1 MRRSLLDIPP
11 QKQMW
16 IDTVHL
22 WGKWRKYDWKP
33 GTGDWWKSPPRYHKE
48 YKKFYNDRRTGWS
61 VFIDEHD
68 SLRIEGSV
76 LRAVKGNNFDSITE
90 DEFPLLEDYIRSLCK
105 GRCVKVNL
113 SNLTVRRVDLARNKE
128 LDFLVSGFIKE
139 ATKVHS

>member
-1 MRRSLLDIPP
+1 M
-11 QKQMW
+11 
-16 IDTVHL
+16 
-22 WGKWRKYDWKP
+22 
-33 GTGDWWKSPPRYHKE
+33 
-48 YKKFYNDRRTGWS
+48 
-61 VFIDEHD
+61 FIDEHD